1 MFAPFVRFSIK
12 SFSLFVSLNVLHIL
26 PYHHAPS
33 LSSSILNDIE
43 QRFSTA
49 IRAAIMMLDIV
60 RAKYKFIDGGLGK
73 EEKNSDYV
81 YLQNKFATATAG
93 PT

>member
-1 MFAPFVRFSIK
+1 MFAPIVRLSIK

-49 IRAAIMMLDIV
+49 SRAAIMMLDIV

-73 EEKNSDYV
+73 EEK
-81 YLQNKFATATAG
+81 
-93 PT
+93 